1 LICDCTG
8 SSTYG
13 ATNHC
18 ARDRIGTENSAAHG
32 SDAGTNSSTADGAIR
47 GARAAGAQRKQ
58 RKGQGGYDNN
68 SFHGLFPGVHA
79 SACGSGEGR

>member
-1 LICDCTG
+1 LICDRTG

-32 SDAGTNSSTADGAIR
+32 SDAGTNGSTADGAIR
-47 GARAAGAQRKQ
+47 CTRATGAQREQ
-58 RKGQGGYDNN
+58 RKGQGGYDNYL
-68 SFHGLFPGVHA
+68 FHGHFP
-79 SACGSGEGR
+79 